1 MNELD
6 LLLAKVTR
14 NAFFAG
20 FFLGAAFVGIA
31 VLIGL
36 AF

>member
-14 NAFFAG
+14 NAFFVG
-20 FFLGAAFVGIA
+20 FFLGAGFVGIA
-31 VLIGL
+31 VLVGL
-36 AF
+36 MF